1 MADDRKYYG
10 YSGAKQNPDGTW
22 VCGSAIRVQKKI
34 LMVHG
39 YAVELTVR
47 LNKILIVHGCVDN
60 HLTSAGNRT
69 VKSRANSACYCCGS

>member
-1 MADDRKYYG
+1 MDTQA
-10 YSGAKQNPDGTW
+10 QNKTQTVHGFVAVPIQ
-22 VCGSAIRVQKKI
+22 AQQKI

-47 LNKILIVHGCVDN
+47 LNTILIVHGCVDN